1 MTRSGPG
8 LALTLLAL
16 LALLLRPA
24 AAQDQ
29 DAAVGPPTDPAA
41 DAILGTYI
49 NDKQTAHIEIFREE
63 DRYFGRIVW
72 HKEDKKDGNNPD
84 PDLRDRPLVGIVLL
98 RDFVYDPEEK
108 EWADGSVYAP
118 DDGNVYSG
126 YLWLEDGVL
135 KMRGY
140 VGFPIFGRTAELTP
154 VPATE

>member
-1 MTRSGPG
+1 MIRSGPG

-16 LALLLRPA
+16 LTLLLRPA

-29 DAAVGPPTDPAA
+29 DAAAAPLADLAA
-41 DAILGTYI
+41 DAILGTYF
-49 NDKQTAHIEIFREE
+49 NDKQTARIEIFREE

-72 HKEDKKDGNNPD
+72 HKENKKDDKNPD

-98 RDFVYDPEEK
+98 RDFVYDPDEK

-118 DDGNVYSG
+118 DDGNTYSG

-154 VPATE
+154 VAVTE

>member
-8 LALTLLAL
+8 PALTLLAL
-16 LALLLRPA
+16 LTLLLRPVAAQEKDA
-24 AAQDQ
+24 AA
-29 DAAVGPPTDPAA
+29 APLFDPAA
-41 DAILGTYI
+41 DAILGTYL
-49 NDKQTAHIEIFREE
+49 NDKQTARIEIFREKA
-63 DRYFGRIVW
+63 RYFGRIVW
-72 HKEDKKDGNNPD
+72 HKENKKDDKNPD

-98 RDFVYDPEEK
+98 RGFVYDPDEK

-118 DDGNVYSG
+118 DDGNIYSG

-154 VPATE
+154 VPPSE

>member
-8 LALTLLAL
+8 PVLTLLAL
-16 LALLLRPA
+16 LTLLLRPA

-29 DAAVGPPTDPAA
+29 DAAAAPLADPAA

-49 NDKQTAHIEIFREE
+49 NDKQTAHIEFFREE

-72 HKEDKKDGNNPD
+72 HKEDKKDANNPD
-84 PDLRDRPLVGIVLL
+84 PDLRDRPLVGLVLL
-98 RDFVYDPEEK
+98 RDFVYDPDEK

-154 VPATE
+154 VPARE

>member
-1 MTRSGPG
+1 MTRSGLGP
-8 LALTLLAL
+8 ALTLLAL
-16 LALLLRPA
+16 LTLPLHPA
-24 AAQDQ
+24 AAQDK
-29 DAAVGPPTDPAA
+29 DAAATPLVDPAA

-49 NDKQTAHIEIFREE
+49 NDKQTARIQIFREE

-72 HKEDKKDGNNPD
+72 HKEDKKDDQNPN

-98 RDFVYDPEEK
+98 QDFVYDPEEK

-118 DDGNVYSG
+118 DDGNTYSG

-154 VPATE
+154 VPPTE